1 MNKVKASVYKNQA
14 IPAHINMNR
23 WYFSIPGRG
32 YGTAETFAE
41 ALQQAN
47 WDVFVKRSLSLA
59 QISKEERYKARGMWC
74 ATRNGLG
81 VLFDAQSRFV
91 IVIYPHDRKNFYTL
105 RANDIV
111 PLPDM
116 QRAWGE
122 EQKHSEIIEW
132 IEAAE

>member
-23 WYFSIPGRG
+23 WYFLIPGRG

-47 WDVFVKRSLSLA
+47 WDVFVKRSLSIA
-59 QISKEERYKARGMWC
+59 QMSKEERYKAQGMYC

-81 VLFDAQSRFV
+81 VLFDGQSRIV
-91 IVIYPHDRKNFYTL
+91 SVIYPHDRKSFYSV

-122 EQKHSEIIEW
+122 NQDPSDILAW
-132 IEAAE
+132 MEAAE